1 MPEGGQCSW
10 EDSTRSPQDEDGDD
24 DEEEEDE
31 DDDEDGNDAMMTK
44 PPTGVLPKKGRSVSY
59 TCSGPGLAWP
69 SRGVGVCWGSAP
81 GAP

>member
-31 DDDEDGNDAMMTK
+31 DDDEDGNDAMMTAM
-44 PPTGVLPKKGRSVSY
+44 TID
-59 TCSGPGLAWP
+59 AI
-69 SRGVGVCWGSAP
+69 
-81 GAP
+81 